1 MGQYF
6 LIVNLCK
13 GEYLHPH
20 KMGCSA
26 KLYELCTDPRMGV
39 LIYLLRKSD
48 ESGGGDI
55 HPLKNFPNAG
65 RWAGD
70 AIMVIGDYDSSD
82 LYFYVRE
89 HFREITNLIK
99 DEYNKFVGDEKFR
112 IGKEG

>member
-6 LIVNLCK
+6 LIVNLSK
-13 GEYLHPH
+13 HEYLHPH
-20 KMGCSA
+20 RLGSSA

-48 ESGGGDI
+48 DLGGGDI
-55 HPLKNFPNAG
+55 PNFSNFPNAG

-70 AIMVIGDYDSSD
+70 AIVVVGDYDSSD
-82 LYFYVRE
+82 FYFYVKN
-89 HFREITNLIK
+89 HFKEITNLIK
-99 DEYNKFVGDEKFR
+99 DEYNKFVEDEKYK